1 MGPAIDRMVTRL
13 ILLIILSFIPACL
26 GSNTKCPTQKTSPG
40 KEVIC
45 YTFKSDVNLLSD
57 SICKCT
63 TLVHQGHD
71 IQNLSISDI
80 QEFSEELKEMNPP
93 LQFVISINDPAG
105 TLKTSGMSR
114 QTAVT
119 RLVNIL
125 NEVDGVELNV
135 TAGSKERLYH
145 FVKGLK
151 DEMVRKSIDKRIL
164 MSLPTKP
171 ENLAKQFDL
180 KKLSKYVDLFT
191 IASHYLVDEDE
202 IYYTF
207 HPSRVMGL
215 FDMLNTDSL
224 VDLISGLGAPKR
236 KLLISMPASAYR
248 FNLKNETENA
258 PRSRTE
264 DKYPTVIDRK
274 EFCESMDDGEWTIE
288 RDEDLTGPYA
298 FKNKTWIAFEDKI
311 SAGIKGKYVIL
322 RDLAG
327 LGIWEIEN
335 DLKSNCGKTITH
347 DVYQSFTNFKR
358 KSRHAVLTSLEDDL
372 HQAMITY
379 PNKAKSSGYRVVRVV
394 DTEGHIRAVRENTQT
409 EFICTRQGYFVH
421 PKSCNRFYRCVKF
434 NQNIENYSVF
444 EFDCPAGLAFD
455 ERTEVCVW
463 PGSLSQGSPCPGS
476 SEVAPA
482 SQVRFQC
489 PPEPGYY
496 ADPRNCRWFFACID
510 LGGPEMMAFEFRC
523 PYDLV
528 FDQDK
533 LVCEWPWLVPSC
545 SNSGSGYTRSEYD
558 IHFNGGS
565 STQGAGRFVTGGI
578 PDGFSG
584 TTGEGYYETSAG
596 GYTDSSN
603 TRFTGSSGT
612 RFTGSSG
619 TRYTGSS
626 GTRFTGSSG
635 TQFTGSSVGQINVGQ
650 SSLNT
655 DYSKVTGEYSTGS
668 GYTSGATGYGSI
680 TGSHEIG
687 GQYTGSVSGGYK
699 DSTSTEY
706 IGIQTNSNESGYSGS
721 SGSLSNVYQGSTTG
735 LHTGL
740 GYTESSNSLSGST
753 TYSQSRDHI
762 SPNTEYS
769 QGTNGPYRGSSS
781 TIQAGSGSTGSNI
794 GGYTIST
801 STLSGSQYNGNSIT
815 DNGYSGSTN
824 TGYKGGSGGID
835 SSLGYTGSIS
845 SDTQGFTDQKGSGGY
860 SDSTLY
866 SGITKGTGGQ
876 GRYTG
881 SSERG
886 YTDSSSTGYS
896 QSSSISG
903 SSTGIGH
910 SDIGQSE
917 IGQPGIIDYSGST
930 GSEYTGSGYTG
941 SDFSTKTKYTGSFG
955 AGHLGDSSNVFTRP
969 TSISTNYPGES
980 VVGEKVVPGVLQ
992 GGDYGTTST
1001 LIRGHGGSNSQYF
1014 GNSKDSELPNYT
1026 IPVQIISEIPYYKN
1040 DVTGSNSVKGI
1051 SETESGGKAGSV
1063 STSSVFTN
1071 YPGQAGTYITHH
1083 TVSSGPIFSSQSGI
1097 KTSHSSG
1104 TGVTSTFGK
1113 NRFTGSNLNITLMLD
1128 RTSPT
1133 PGTFYEHPGYSD
1145 GYNIGQ
1151 ANTGTIV
1158 TGTNIEG
1165 AIVTDDSSSGSLIT
1179 QGDISGS
1186 ILTGSTQQGAVITGS
1201 SQPGYVKSQTG
1212 TPGYVVSDGV
1222 KTIYSESASPGT
1234 FLHGSISPGVSL
1246 SGTPTSGIILH
1257 GQNTPAVHLTGQTSS
1272 GVVVGGTVQ
1281 EGTTVG
1287 GSIGSHHYTDSGS
1300 SIYSDSKGSVNVGL
1314 VTPSITE
1321 STSYKTNEYHD
1332 NGGRGTITFNNGLVT
1347 TKYTESDLTDYRTSI
1362 GTLSD
1367 NVSGDRL
1374 HGVQG
1379 EISSPGYSSIKSDTF
1394 TQGGFTK
1401 TGPTK
1406 TGYVTASLGGKG
1418 SYVASTG
1425 QRVTTNYDKIG
1436 ENAFEGNVAGY
1447 TKTSKIFS
1455 NVATSTEAPDATHID
1470 TSKITLGPAISHSVS
1485 NIYENTGGIQ
1495 SSTSSSVSS
1504 TNGKV
1509 PYTVTTPSYLDV
1521 GIYQT
1526 PTIVDSAGVTPIST
1540 VVNTYNKPGFVT
1552 GQIPTGFV
1560 EHKQS
1565 TPTVSS
1571 GIYTTGPTLENYKTT
1586 VFEASKIPISV
1597 STLQPVFDNDYKT
1610 VISTTSIPVSLTG
1623 DTYTYKDSRFNTGS
1637 LSTHAQ
1643 SVFETGVSL
1652 QSTGLYNQTDHI
1664 SVTTL
1669 PSASI
1674 SSGYV
1679 PGKSRPSTIFGT
1691 YKQPTVTL
1699 RPKVQYV
1706 PSNTIPSVSNGFNGY
1721 TYTEGNKPFEE
1732 SVTPSTI
1739 IPQQSTES
1747 IRPQYVSSTTPSSS
1761 VIGVTYTK
1769 PISIPDITYDQTT
1782 PESISIIDDTS
1793 SSQDYTSKT
1802 KTSFGSSTTFGGS
1815 PTNLDISRDKVK
1827 TLVNNYNRGTV
1838 KYIPSVYDTYT
1849 GIDSTSS
1856 TGSTYSGS
1864 SRKQSS
1870 FSSSVGQSY
1879 VGSTRTQ
1886 STPIITTYSGG
1897 YTKTSSVTPSY
1908 EISMKTTAALSK
1920 GKVIVKWSD
1929 LHPLLLSK
1937 LGAECTCKADPFA
1950 NLRGPGKKLIDS
1962 SKGQIDLANYDE
1974 SDVYVDLEND
1984 GSSEYDYV
1992 TNYDSSS
1999 PKPFKIE
2006 NKAVTETTQPSSTY
2020 LPSISTSI
2028 NRSYIPGVRSG
2039 KKLEQGS
2046 SNTNSIATSTSFNS
2060 FVSKALEEADKILE
2074 GPNDCARPGLFRHP
2088 NFCNKF
2094 YACHWDEW
2102 KKRFTLHV
2110 FNCPVHLTF
2119 DNNADACN
2127 WPSKGPACQDG
2138 NLLV

>member
-1 MGPAIDRMVTRL
+1 MGPAIDRMVPGL
-13 ILLIILSFIPACL
+13 ILLVILSFTSLCL
-26 GSNTKCPTQKTSPG
+26 GSGSNTKCPTERTSPG

-45 YTFKSDVNLLSD
+45 YTFKANVNLFSD
-57 SICKCT
+57 SICRCT
-63 TLVHQGHD
+63 TLVYQGHD
-71 IQNLSISDI
+71 IRNLSVSDF

-93 LQFVISINDPAG
+93 LQFVISVSDPAG
-105 TLKTSGMSR
+105 TLKTSGMNR
-114 QTAVT
+114 QTAAT
-119 RLVNIL
+119 RLVDIL
-125 NEVDGVELNV
+125 NKVDGVELNV

-145 FVKGLK
+145 FVKSLK
-151 DEMVRKSIDKRIL
+151 DEMVRKSIGKRIL

-171 ENLAKQFDL
+171 EDLAKQFDL

-191 IASHYLVDEDE
+191 IATHYLVDEDE
-202 IYYTF
+202 VYYTF

-288 RDEDLTGPYA
+288 RDEDLTAPYA

-322 RDLAG
+322 RELAG

-347 DVYQSFTNFKR
+347 DVHHSFTNFKR

-372 HQAMITY
+372 HQALITY

-409 EFICTRQGYFVH
+409 EFTCTRQGYFVH

-434 NQNIENYSVF
+434 NQEIENYSVF

-482 SQVRFQC
+482 PQVRFQC

-496 ADPRNCRWFFACID
+496 VDPRNCRWFFACMD
-510 LGGPEMMAFEFRC
+510 LGGPELMAFEFRC

-545 SNSGSGYTRSEYD
+545 SNSGSGYTRNEYD
-558 IHFNGGS
+558 IHINSGS
-565 STQGAGRFVTGGI
+565 STQGAGRFVTAGI

-584 TTGEGYYETSAG
+584 TTGGSYHETSAG
-596 GYTDSSN
+596 GYT
-603 TRFTGSSGT
+603 GSSGI
-612 RFTGSSG
+612 R
-619 TRYTGSS
+619 
-626 GTRFTGSSG
+626 
-635 TQFTGSSVGQINVGQ
+635 FTGSSVGQIDLGQ

-655 DYSKVTGEYSTGS
+655 DHSGATGGYSTGS
-668 GYTSGATGYGSI
+668 GYTSGTTGYGSI
-680 TGSHEIG
+680 TGSHEIS

-699 DSTSTEY
+699 GSTSTGY
-706 IGIQTNSNESGYSGS
+706 IGIQTDSNESGYSGS
-721 SGSLSNVYQGSTTG
+721 SGSLSNVHQGSTTG
-735 LHTGL
+735 FHAGL
-740 GYTESSNSLSGST
+740 GYTESSLSGPT

-762 SPNTEYS
+762 SLGSQYS
-769 QGTNGPYRGSSS
+769 QGTSGLYRGSSS
-781 TIQAGSGSTGSNI
+781 TIHGGNSVGSTS
-794 GGYTIST
+794 GGYTISN
-801 STLSGSQYNGNSIT
+801 SGLSGSQYTGNSVT
-815 DNGYSGSTN
+815 DNGYFGSAD

-835 SSLGYTGSIS
+835 SSLGYTDSIS
-845 SDTQGFTDQKGSGGY
+845 LDTQDFTEQKGSGY

-866 SGITKGTGGQ
+866 SGITKETGGQ
-876 GRYTG
+876 GKYTG
-881 SSERG
+881 LSGSG
-886 YTDSSSTGYS
+886 YTDSSNTGYT

-903 SSTGIGH
+903 SSVENGHAGIGQTGIGQT
-910 SDIGQSE
+910 GV
-917 IGQPGIIDYSGST
+917 IDYSGST
-930 GSEYTGSGYTG
+930 GSEYTGSRYTG
-941 SDFSTKTKYTGSFG
+941 TDFSTKTKYTDSFG
-955 AGHLGDSSNVFTRP
+955 TGHSRDSNNVFTES
-969 TSISTNYPGES
+969 TSIGSNYPGES
-980 VVGEKVVPGVLQ
+980 TVGEKVAPGVLQ
-992 GGDYGTTST
+992 GGDYGTMST
-1001 LIRGHGGSNSQYF
+1001 LIRGHAGSSSQYY
-1014 GNSKDSELPNYT
+1014 GNSKEYELPSYT
-1026 IPVQIISEIPYYKN
+1026 IPVQIIPGEIPYYKN
-1040 DVTGSNSVKGI
+1040 DVTGSSSVKGI
-1051 SETESGGKAGSV
+1051 GGTLNDGKVDSG
-1063 STSSVFTN
+1063 STSSIFTN
-1071 YPGQAGTYITHH
+1071 YPGQTGTYVTHH
-1083 TVSSGPIFSSQSGI
+1083 TVSPGPIYSSQSGI
-1097 KTSHSSG
+1097 KTSHSSD

-1113 NRFTGSNLNITLMLD
+1113 NGFRGSNLNITLTLD

-1133 PGTFYEHPGYSD
+1133 PGTFYQHPGYSG

-1151 ANTGTIV
+1151 ASTGTIV

-1186 ILTGSTQQGAVITGS
+1186 ILTGSAQQGTVITGS

-1222 KTIYSESASPGT
+1222 KTVYSGSASPGT
-1234 FLHGSISPGVSL
+1234 LLHGSVSPGVSL
-1246 SGTPTSGIILH
+1246 SGTSVSGTILH
-1257 GQNTPAVHLTGQTSS
+1257 GQSSPGIHLTGQTSS

-1287 GSIGSHHYTDSGS
+1287 DSIGSHYYTDTGSSVYSGS
-1300 SIYSDSKGSVNVGL
+1300 RGSANVGL
-1314 VTPSITE
+1314 VTPSIAE

-1362 GTLSD
+1362 GTLPG
-1367 NVSGDRL
+1367 NVVPGGRL
-1374 HGVQG
+1374 HEVQS
-1379 EISSPGYSSIKSDTF
+1379 EISSPGYSSIKTNTF

-1425 QRVTTNYDKIG
+1425 RRPTTNYDKIG

-1455 NVATSTEAPDATHID
+1455 NVGISTETPDATYVD

-1485 NIYENTGGIQ
+1485 NIYENTGGTQ
-1495 SSTSSSVSS
+1495 SSTLASVSS
-1504 TNGKV
+1504 TSGRV
-1509 PYTVTTPSYLDV
+1509 PYTVTTPSYLNV

-1526 PTIVDSAGVTPIST
+1526 PTVVDSTGVTPIPT
-1540 VVNTYNKPGFVT
+1540 IVNTYNKPGFVP
-1552 GQIPTGFV
+1552 GEVSSGFL

-1565 TPTVSS
+1565 TPAVSS
-1571 GIYTTGPTLENYKTT
+1571 GVYTTGPIENYRTT
-1586 VFEASKIPISV
+1586 VFEAAKIPVSV
-1597 STLQPVFDNDYKT
+1597 STIQPMFDNDYKT
-1610 VISTTSIPVSLTG
+1610 TISPTSIPVSLTG

-1643 SVFETGVSL
+1643 SALKTGVSF

-1664 SVTTL
+1664 SVTTSL

-1679 PGKSRPSTIFGT
+1679 PGKSKPSTIFGT
-1691 YKQPTVTL
+1691 YKQPTVTTL
-1699 RPKVQYV
+1699 RPEVQYV
-1706 PSNTIPSVSNGFNGY
+1706 PSSTSASVSNGFNGY
-1721 TYTEGNKPFEE
+1721 TYTEGSIPFEE

-1739 IPQQSTES
+1739 IPQQSTGS
-1747 IRPQYVSSTTPSSS
+1747 IRPQYVSSSTPSSA
-1761 VIGVTYTK
+1761 IGVTYTK
-1769 PISIPDITYDQTT
+1769 SFSIPDITYDQTT

-1793 SSQDYTSKT
+1793 SNQDYATKT

-1827 TLVNNYNRGTV
+1827 TLVNNYNRGTI

-1849 GIDSTSS
+1849 ATDSTSS
-1856 TGSTYSGS
+1856 TGSTYTGS
-1864 SRKQSS
+1864 SKKQSS
-1870 FSSSVGQSY
+1870 FSSSVGQTY

-1886 STPIITTYSGG
+1886 STPIVTTYSGG
-1897 YTKTSSVTPSY
+1897 YIKTSSVTPSY
-1908 EISMKTTAALSK
+1908 EISTKTTAAQSK

-1999 PKPFKIE
+1999 SKPLKIE
-2006 NKAVTETTQPSSTY
+2006 NKAVTESTQPSSSY
-2020 LPSISTSI
+2020 LPSVSTSI

-2039 KKLEQGS
+2039 KKLEQS
-2046 SNTNSIATSTSFNS
+2046 SSSTNSIGASTNINS
-2060 FVSKALEEADKILE
+2060 FVPKNLEEADEILE